1 MESLPVG
8 RVHSFQVWVTVGEL
22 VHCMFYFPWGC
33 WSSHNKQPALADL
46 QLINQYL
53 GDLSVITPG

>member
-46 QLINQYL
+46 QLINDQ
-53 GDLSVITPG
+53 SIPG